1 MRPLVMS
8 SAEFPPRLFVLA
20 TSIVATAR
28 QPRQERLVSAHSSGT
43 VCCGK
48 EGVSAGTG
56 DGYSYRICHQEQRE
70 MNSFVLC
77 VQSRLQLT

>member
-20 TSIVATAR
+20 TRIVATAR

-48 EGVSAGTG
+48 EGVAAGTG
-56 DGYSYRICHQEQRE
+56 DGWSYRICHQEAERDE
-70 MNSFVLC
+70 
-77 VQSRLQLT
+77 